1 MENHSDTVYK
11 IMQNA
16 GISSNTEI
24 CQYMDID
31 YLIAL
36 LSKNKYY
43 IKRKK
48 FFIDKLEK
56 SIPFKTCCVLN
67 QYGKKFTP
75 EQNARQESLI
85 QLSRRYED
93 ISSMLLTSCWTERV
107 TENALMWDRNGERRK
122 ACIKSTKGDFVNAFG
137 QMEYTIWC
145 GKMLY
150 EYMHTSIISDDIIWY
165 KEPYFSDEREIRFYF
180 SKEFS
185 KVIPD
190 DRTDDHVLLS
200 VNINCLIKEIVLSP
214 YIKREEAEKI
224 QNSFQKK
231 YSITTKLSEI
241 RIS

>member
-11 IMQNA
+11 IMQDA
-16 GISSNTEI
+16 GISGNTEI

-67 QYGKKFTP
+67 QFGKKFTP

-85 QLSRRYED
+85 QSSRKYED

-107 TENALMWDRNGERRK
+107 TENALMWDRNGERHK
-122 ACIKSTKGDFVNAFG
+122 ACIKSTIGDFVDAFG
-137 QMEYTIWC
+137 KIDYTIWC
-145 GKMLY
+145 GKILY
-150 EYMHTSIISDDIIWY
+150 EPIHSSLISDDIIWY

-180 SKEFS
+180 SKDFS
-185 KVIPD
+185 KIIPD
-190 DRTDDHVLLS
+190 DNTDDHLLLS
-200 VNINCLIKEIVLSP
+200 VTTKSLIKEIILSP
-214 YIKREEAEKI
+214 YIKREEAEEIRDFI
-224 QNSFQKK
+224 QEKH
-231 YSITTKLSEI
+231 SIRTKLSEI

>member
-1 MENHSDTVYK
+1 MEKTGITLYK
-11 IMQNA
+11 IMQDA
-16 GISSNTEI
+16 GISGNTEI
-24 CQYMDID
+24 CQYMDMD

-85 QLSRRYED
+85 QLARRYED

-107 TENALMWDRNGERRK
+107 TENALMWDRNGERHK
-122 ACIKSTKGDFVNAFG
+122 ACIKSTIDGFVAAFG

-145 GKMLY
+145 GKILY
-150 EYMHTSIISDDIIWY
+150 ERIHASIISDDIIWY

-180 SKEFS
+180 SKDFNN
-185 KVIPD
+185 VIPD

-214 YIKREEAEKI
+214 YIKREAAEEI
-224 QNSFQKK
+224 RESFQEKH
-231 YSITTKLSEI
+231 SITTKLSEI